1 MELKE
6 KELMSIESQAMAS
19 IKLLQLVNGLA
30 QELNSIDDC
39 YCYGSCAGGC
49 SGANSGA

>member
-6 KELMSIESQAMAS
+6 IELVAIEAKALES
-19 IKLLQLVNGLA
+19 IKLLLLINRLV
-30 QELNSIDDC
+30 QEQNAILDC